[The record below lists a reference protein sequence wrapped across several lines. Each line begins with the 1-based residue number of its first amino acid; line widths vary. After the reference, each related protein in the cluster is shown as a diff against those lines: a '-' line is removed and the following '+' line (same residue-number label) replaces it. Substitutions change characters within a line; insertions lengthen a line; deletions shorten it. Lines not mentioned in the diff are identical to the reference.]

1 MSIRADRGSLPSMSQ
16 SPSGTPT
23 PEPSGLRRAL
33 VPVLGVSLL
42 VAVAYLI
49 AGSRGGSPDAW
60 FGVPELLRDNAR
72 DFTLA
77 ALLLLSVIAIPLTI
91 RAMLV
96 RMRLGPAERQSSLLA
111 GIVLLLLT
119 VLGVWLFLRMVPPG
133 AFEFP
138 FQEVPVEPFNPA
150 EGEIPV
156 PEPESAAGVVV
167 WLGIL
172 VVGAGAFV
180 LYKWMQAR
188 RRPLIDLPESKAKE
202 LVTRRRVL
210 IGLLDE
216 AIEVL
221 RNHPDQREA
230 TIAAWARL
238 EAAVD
243 VVGVTRR
250 PSDTP
255 SQFLGRVLGT
265 VATSGPAVE
274 RLAAAFE
281 RAMFSPHTIDRQ
293 TQLESVDALVA
304 VRDELGVLDRVVM
317 EPVSA

>member
-1 MSIRADRGSLPSMSQ
+1 M
-16 SPSGTPT
+16 
-23 PEPSGLRRAL
+23 RRAL
-33 VPVLGVSLL
+33 VPVLGISIL

-49 AGSRGGSPDAW
+49 AGSRGASPDAW

-77 ALLLLSVIAIPLTI
+77 ALLLLTVVVIPLTI
-91 RAMLV
+91 RAMMV

-119 VLGVWLFLRMVPPG
+119 VLGIWLFLRLVPPG
-133 AFEFP
+133 TFELP
-138 FQEVPVEPFNPA
+138 FLEAPVEPLDPT
-150 EGEIPV
+150 EGEVTV

-172 VVGAGAFV
+172 VVGAGGFV

-188 RRPLIDLPESKAKE
+188 RRPLIDLPESKASE
-202 LVTRRRVL
+202 LVARRRVL

-216 AIEVL
+216 AIEAL

-238 EAAVD
+238 ETAVE

-255 SQFLGRVLGT
+255 SQFLERVLGA
-265 VATSGPAVE
+265 VASSGPAVE
-274 RLAAAFE
+274 RLTGAFE

-304 VRDELGVLDRVVM
+304 VRDELGVLDKVVV
-317 EPVSA
+317 ETVGA